1 MKDFIAWNTSDA
13 ARTGIGRSGLAYA
26 IVAGADDGASWS
38 LAIDETVVDCAKDP
52 EQLAETARVF
62 EVLAVLR
69 NAGPGDVL
77 TPDLYRA
84 RQLVLNDRA
93 ALAELT
99 QCDADARQMLSHAF
113 SDVDAI
119 IETIEA
125 ELQARGA
132 SLREAA

>member
-1 MKDFIAWNTSDA
+1 MKDFIAWNTNDA

-26 IVAGADDGASWS
+26 IVAGADDGVSWS
-38 LAIDETVVDCAKDP
+38 LAIDESVVDFAKDP
-52 EQLAETARVF
+52 EQLAEMARVF

-69 NAGPGDVL
+69 NAGPKDVL

-99 QCDADARQMLSHAF
+99 QSDADARQMLSHAF